1 MNKPSL
7 SAITDTA
14 VKITTALVIAK
25 YLYINWAFNWNIFS
39 TPWLCVAEI
48 SLLIFFTSLA
58 LQTRRIYPQAILG
71 LSWLLV
77 FPWFSIFAA
86 RISFIDYSLEHYL
99 AGTCLLSLSAPVMLN
114 ILHHGKGDI
123 ETIRRSRFDFR
134 TPRRDALF
142 PYFCQIGL
150 FCTFATIIYPWGYR
164 KPWFNL
170 FFCLLLMAILSP
182 LPAAFVRRLK
192 ARRAVGQSPQDTP
205 QESPNNETSVADKPV
220 RHIFWHKSQFYLRLA
235 IVILSIIFIFSPA
248 KLIIKGITKIYMQED
263 MANALLYVCVISLI
277 PGIIEEFILLY
288 RLKKE
293 VPWAITRA
301 PAVARTSDNSSA
313 AAIPASVNSINRV
326 TSQNFTAQ
334 TSKAPLLR
342 VQQSQS
348 QKQKN
353 ARAINALLQ
362 GLGIIILLILF
373 VFLTLDVHYSS
384 GGNINTYDR
393 RF

>member
-1 MNKPSL
+1 
-7 SAITDTA
+7 
-14 VKITTALVIAK
+14 
-25 YLYINWAFNWNIFS
+25 
-39 TPWLCVAEI
+39 
-48 SLLIFFTSLA
+48 
-58 LQTRRIYPQAILG
+58 
-71 LSWLLV
+71 
-77 FPWFSIFAA
+77 
-86 RISFIDYSLEHYL
+86 
-99 AGTCLLSLSAPVMLN
+99 
-114 ILHHGKGDI
+114 
-123 ETIRRSRFDFR
+123 
-134 TPRRDALF
+134 
-142 PYFCQIGL
+142 
-150 FCTFATIIYPWGYR
+150 
-164 KPWFNL
+164 
-170 FFCLLLMAILSP
+170 
-182 LPAAFVRRLK
+182 
-192 ARRAVGQSPQDTP
+192 
-205 QESPNNETSVADKPV
+205 
-220 RHIFWHKSQFYLRLA
+220 
-235 IVILSIIFIFSPA
+235 
-248 KLIIKGITKIYMQED
+248 

-342 VQQSQS
+342 MQQSQS